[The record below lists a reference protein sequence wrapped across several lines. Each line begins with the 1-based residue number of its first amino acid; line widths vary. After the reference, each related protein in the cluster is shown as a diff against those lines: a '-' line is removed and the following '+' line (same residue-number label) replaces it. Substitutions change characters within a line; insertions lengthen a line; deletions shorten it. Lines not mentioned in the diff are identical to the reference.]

1 MTPMTITS
9 DVDGLGV
16 TVTTDTDQVLI
27 TPRILAAFVKVIA
40 TGGLPDLQDM
50 MRLAQSPCHHCG
62 DRPSVGRDEYG
73 ARRCQ
78 MHEDAANAA
87 GWSAS

>member
-27 TPRILAAFVKVIA
+27 TPRTLAAFVEIIA
-40 TGGLPDLQDM
+40 SGELIDLQVS

-62 DRPSVGRDEYG
+62 DRPSVGLDECG
-73 ARRCQ
+73 APRCQ
-78 MHEDAANAA
+78 VHEDAANAA
-87 GWSAS
+87 GWDAS